1 MQCTDLTPQTFFTI
15 FPPMAYVAMAR
26 KWRPQSFS
34 DMVGQEHIA
43 KTLQNAIEGGRL
55 HHAFL
60 FTGTRGVGK
69 TTSARILART
79 LNCTGAD
86 PLHPCG
92 ECPSCKDSASGNPMD
107 VFEIDAASNTGVDN
121 IRDVIERVQYP
132 PVIGKYKIFIIDE
145 VHMLTTGAFNALLK
159 TLEEPPE
166 HVIFIFATTEVN
178 KVPQTILSR
187 VQRFDFKRLTVEQV
201 RSRLRYICEQEHI
214 NASDETLDIFAEKAD
229 GSMRDGLTYFDQAYA
244 FTGSE
249 MTAEAV
255 RSVLGIP
262 PVELFFTLINAI
274 EAHDLKACFQMVDD
288 ACKRGIEFT
297 PLLDGF
303 GKFLRNLLYT
313 RLEAFTADSLNI
325 SDEMYSKY
333 KSAVPSLKN
342 VDILRISK
350 MLIDLQGTLRYST
363 NPRLLVETTFAR
375 MAWLDRVVD
384 LRRALAAINNPAN
397 ASANAD
403 QEALKKKVTEVQ
415 NMLDAQEEAKSLQQT
430 SENPYAAMRHGI
442 SGGYNGDVYS
452 RYEIAAAWGA
462 IKARIAEDN
471 DFAFSVALNESVL
484 ETGDLQETPF
494 PIALT
499 YPGETGSESW
509 GPKQMEE
516 HPEYLERLKQILE
529 NALQTPIIL
538 TVKTRAFNEQERL
551 MRRQA
556 QLSPYEL
563 DLQNETGL
571 QRLKELFNAE
581 LIYSRK
587 SKRQI
592 IVQQSE
598 DDLAQENDN

>member
-1 MQCTDLTPQTFFTI
+1 
-15 FPPMAYVAMAR
+15 MAR

-43 KTLQNAIEGGRL
+43 RTLQNAIEGGRL

-79 LNCTGAD
+79 LNCTGGD

-92 ECPSCKDSASGNPMD
+92 ECPSCKDFAGGNPMD
-107 VFEIDAASNTGVDN
+107 IFEIDAASNTGVDN

-145 VHMLTTGAFNALLK
+145 VHMLSTGAFNALLK

-187 VQRFDFKRLTVEQV
+187 VQRFDFKRLSVEQV
-201 RSRLRYICEQEHI
+201 RSRLRYICEQENI
-214 NASDETLDIFAEKAD
+214 NASDETLDVFAEKAD

-249 MTAEAV
+249 MTADAV

-274 EAHDLKACFQMVDD
+274 ESHDLKACFRMVDD

-313 RLEAFTADSLNI
+313 RLDAFTAEALNV
-325 SDEMYSKY
+325 SDEMYTKY
-333 KSAVPSLKN
+333 KSAVPALKN

-384 LRRALAAINNPAN
+384 LRRALAAINDPAN
-397 ASANAD
+397 ASASAD
-403 QEALKKKVTEVQ
+403 QEALKKKVTDVQ
-415 NMLDAQEEAKSLQQT
+415 NMLEAQEEAKSLQQA
-430 SENPYAAMRHGI
+430 SENPFAAMQHGI
-442 SGGYNGDVYS
+442 SGGYYGDVYS

-462 IKARIAEDN
+462 ICARIADDG

-499 YPGETGSESW
+499 YVGDSGKDAW

-529 NALQTPIIL
+529 NYLQTSIVL
-538 TVKTRAFNEQERL
+538 TIKTRALNAQERHL
-551 MRRQA
+551 RMQA

-563 DLQNETGL
+563 DIQKEPGL

-587 SKRQI
+587 SKRQVM
-592 IVQQSE
+592 VQQTEE
-598 DDLAQENDN
+598 DLEMEQND